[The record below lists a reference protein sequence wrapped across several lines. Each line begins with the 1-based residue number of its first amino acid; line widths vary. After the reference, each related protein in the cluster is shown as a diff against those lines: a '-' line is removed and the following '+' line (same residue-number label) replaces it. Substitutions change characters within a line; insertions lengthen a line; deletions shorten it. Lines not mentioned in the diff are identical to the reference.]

1 MTLPTH
7 AVPQFRPLKG
17 DFSKV
22 PWPKRW
28 HLVRE
33 YLNVERSER
42 YRPGF
47 RVEDGGVFKP
57 SKGVTW
63 CNVYVTDFIALMG
76 VEAPRH
82 WMTSKGEPAALGKG
96 VEHRANELLDWFGA
110 HGPRYGWASAD
121 SQSAQAAAERGHL
134 VVVGWRNPK
143 RPEPGHIAIVKGR
156 DRITQAGKTNQFE
169 CTVRMGFGDAQP
181 LEWYIQMDRPGGHNS

>member
-28 HLVRE
+28 QMVRE

-47 RVEDGGVFKP
+47 RVEDGGVF
-57 SKGVTW
+57 V
-63 CNVYVTDFIALMG
+63 
-76 VEAPRH
+76 R
-82 WMTSKGEPAALGKG
+82 
-96 VEHRANELLDWFGA
+96 
-110 HGPRYGWASAD
+110 
-121 SQSAQAAAERGHL
+121 
-134 VVVGWRNPK
+134 
-143 RPEPGHIAIVKGR
+143 RPEPPAPVPVRHR
-156 DRITQAGKTNQFE
+156 AGS
-169 CTVRMGFGDAQP
+169 A
-181 LEWYIQMDRPGGHNS
+181 